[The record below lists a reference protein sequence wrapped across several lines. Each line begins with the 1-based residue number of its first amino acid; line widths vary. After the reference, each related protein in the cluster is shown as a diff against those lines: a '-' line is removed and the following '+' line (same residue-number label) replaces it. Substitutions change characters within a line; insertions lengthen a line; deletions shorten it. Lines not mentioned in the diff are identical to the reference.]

1 MSDELTRTRE
11 TTDSSEEPLLRAR
24 GVKKH
29 FPIEKGILQRQ
40 VGTVKAVDGVDLD
53 IYPGEIHGIVGESG
67 CGKSTLLETLLYLQE
82 PTAGELVF
90 DGMSFG
96 DLSTSERRK
105 LRTQVQI
112 VFQDPDGSLNPRM
125 PVKRIVGEPLHVH
138 TDATDRQIQARILDL
153 LTDVG
158 LGTEHLTRYPHE
170 LSGGQKQRV
179 AIARA
184 LAVNP
189 KLVVLDEPTSALD
202 VSVQSQILNLLKELK
217 AEHDLTYVFVTHDLS
232 VVRYISD
239 RISVM
244 YLGNIIEQ
252 APVETL
258 FDEPKH
264 PYTHALLS
272 AIPVPDVDYEPED
285 EIVLPGNVPDPSDP
299 PDGCRFHPRCPI
311 VEDECTEAFPDFER
325 HGGTEVRCIRVDD
338 DVELTSN

>member
-1 MSDELTRTRE
+1 MSNKVTQTRE
-11 TTDSSEEPLLRAR
+11 TPDAREEPLLRAHDL
-24 GVKKH
+24 KKH
-29 FPIEKGILQRQ
+29 FPIKKGILQRQ

-90 DGMSFG
+90 DGMSFSE
-96 DLSTSERRK
+96 LSTSERRK
-105 LRTQVQI
+105 LRTQIQI

-125 PVKRIVGEPLHVH
+125 PIKQIVGEPLHVH
-138 TDATDRQIQARILDL
+138 TDATDRQIQARVLDL
-153 LTDVG
+153 LHDVG

-189 KLVVLDEPTSALD
+189 KLIVLDEPTSALD
-202 VSVQSQILNLLKELK
+202 VSVQSQILTLLKDLK

-252 APVETL
+252 APAETL
-258 FDEPKH
+258 FDDPKH
-264 PYTHALLS
+264 PYTNALLS

-299 PDGCRFHPRCPI
+299 PKGCRFHPRCPI
-311 VEDECTEAFPDFER
+311 AEDACTEALPEFDR
-325 HGGTEVRCIRVDD
+325 HGETDVRCIRADD
-338 DVELTSN
+338 DTELTSD